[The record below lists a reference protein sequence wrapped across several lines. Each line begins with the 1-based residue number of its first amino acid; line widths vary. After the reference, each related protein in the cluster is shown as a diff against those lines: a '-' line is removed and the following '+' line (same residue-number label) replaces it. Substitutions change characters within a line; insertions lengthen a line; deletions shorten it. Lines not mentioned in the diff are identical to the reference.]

1 MAPGRGGRHA
11 CFRPA
16 GQWLSEVPWQREVV
30 GLAAII
36 SPVAKSGCLPQRRHP
51 VNAPW
56 EILKTLSDPTRL
68 RLIALLSREELS
80 VAELQEIL
88 GMGQSRI
95 SSQLALLR
103 TVNLV
108 SDRREGKNAFYS
120 LRASLPER
128 TLALA
133 RAALDAVAE
142 SEVMAE
148 DRENLDRILQ
158 KRRRTQEQY
167 FSLIAGRLGK
177 NYCPGRSWE
186 AIGHL
191 ALRLT
196 PAIDIADLGAGE
208 GLVSQLLAQ
217 RARQVWCIDNSAR
230 MVEVGS
236 ELARKNGLANLAY
249 KLGDIERVPLADTS
263 VDLAILSQALHHA
276 RHPQRAVEEAFRILR
291 PGGQLL
297 VLDLNEHS
305 FEKARELYADVWLGF
320 KESAL
325 HGFLKRAGF
334 IKVEVTTVARET
346 VEPYFETLLASGLR
360 NAN

>member
-1 MAPGRGGRHA
+1 MHLLVAIELRR
-11 CFRPA
+11 
-16 GQWLSEVPWQREVV
+16 LQRF
-30 GLAAII
+30 AALNP
-36 SPVAKSGCLPQRRHP
+36 S
-51 VNAPW
+51 W
-56 EILKTLSDPTRL
+56 DILKVISDPTRL
-68 RLIALLSREELS
+68 RLIALVLREELS

-95 SSQLALLR
+95 SSQLGLLR

-120 LRASLPER
+120 ARGNLPPKV
-128 TLALA
+128 LVLI
-133 RAALDAVAE
+133 RAAIDSVLDLPM
-142 SEVMAE
+142 MAE
-148 DRENLDRILQ
+148 DRENLERILQ

-167 FSLIAGRLGK
+167 FNLIAGRLGK

-208 GLVSQLLAQ
+208 GLLSQLLAH

-236 ELARKNGLANLAY
+236 DLARKNGLENLAY
-249 KLGDIERVPLADTS
+249 KLGDIENVPLPDKS

-276 RHPQRAVEEAFRILR
+276 QHPQTAVDEAFRILR
-291 PGGQLL
+291 SGGQLL
-297 VLDLNEHS
+297 ILDLNEHT
-305 FEKARELYADVWLGF
+305 FEKAREVYADIWLGF

-325 HGFLKRAGF
+325 HLFLKKSGF
-334 IKVEVTTVARET
+334 TKVEVTAVSREPA
-346 VEPYFETLLASGLR
+346 EPHFETLLASGFKPAR
-360 NAN
+360 T

>member
-1 MAPGRGGRHA
+1 MGGGAGYAQIAFWETVRHGRDD
-11 CFRPA
+11 
-16 GQWLSEVPWQREVV
+16 
-30 GLAAII
+30 
-36 SPVAKSGCLPQRRHP
+36 
-51 VNAPW
+51 VNASW
-56 EILKTLSDPTRL
+56 DILKTLSDPTRL
-68 RLIALLSREELS
+68 RLLALVGREELS

-103 TVNLV
+103 QVNLV

-120 LRASLPER
+120 LRANLPPK
-128 TLALA
+128 TLALLK
-133 RAALDAVAE
+133 AAVDSVVELPIV
-142 SEVMAE
+142 AE

-167 FSLIAGRLGK
+167 FSTIAGRLGK
-177 NYCPGRSWE
+177 HYCPGRSWE

-208 GLVSQLLAQ
+208 GLISQLLAR
-217 RARQVWCIDNSAR
+217 RARQVWCIDSSAR
-230 MVEVGS
+230 MVEVGT
-236 ELARKNGLANLAY
+236 ELAEKNGLANLTY
-249 KLGDIERVPLADTS
+249 KLGDIQKVPLPDKS

-276 RHPQRAVEEAFRILR
+276 QQPQLAVDEAHRILR
-291 PGGQLL
+291 AGGQLL
-297 VLDLNEHS
+297 VLDLNEHT

-325 HGFLKRAGF
+325 HGFLKKAGF
-334 IKVEVTTVARET
+334 TKVEVTTVAREAG
-346 VEPYFETLLASGLR
+346 EPRFETLLASGIKAGR
-360 NAN
+360 

>member
-1 MAPGRGGRHA
+1 VSAS
-11 CFRPA
+11 
-16 GQWLSEVPWQREVV
+16 WD
-30 GLAAII
+30 
-36 SPVAKSGCLPQRRHP
+36 
-51 VNAPW
+51 
-56 EILKTLSDPTRL
+56 ILKTLSDPTRL
-68 RLIALLSREELS
+68 RLLALVSREELS

-120 LRASLPER
+120 LRASLPPR
-128 TLALA
+128 TLSLIK
-133 RAALDAVAE
+133 AAIE
-142 SEVMAE
+142 SVGDLPVMAE

-167 FSLIAGRLGK
+167 FNLIAGRLGK
-177 NYCPGRSWE
+177 HYCPGRSWE

-208 GLVSQLLAQ
+208 GLVSQLLAH
-217 RARQVWCIDNSAR
+217 RARQVWCIDNSPR

-236 ELARKNGLANLAY
+236 ELAKKNGLANLTY
-249 KLGDIERVPLADTS
+249 RLGDIEQVPLAEKS

-276 RHPQRAVEEAFRILR
+276 RHPQAAVDEAFRILR
-291 PGGQLL
+291 PGGQIL
-297 VLDLNEHS
+297 VLDLNEHT

-325 HGFLKRAGF
+325 HGFLKKAGF
-334 IKVEVTTVARET
+334 GKVEVTTVARET
-346 VEPYFETLLASGLR
+346 SEPHFETLLASGVKGGR
-360 NAN
+360 